1 MVLLTPNEPGAA
13 MIFTYFAS
21 YSMIPLYIKDN
32 NLLMA
37 VAVIFG
43 FLVLMPKED
52 VSKGWRILVYISVFL
67 FGYYAFPPPARYPDL
82 QSVVISA
89 FSCFVF
95 SLFYL
100 VMLKKQWDATKT
112 DYFVFCH
119 TVAQTNKSHFPPQLR
134 STLFWN
140 DFLKYA
146 FTGINVRSSKC
157 SKICL
162 CLLSFSHGLMS

>member
-1 MVLLTPNEPGAA
+1 MVLLTPYEPGAA

-52 VSKGWRILVYISVFL
+52 VSKGWSILVYISIIF

-82 QSVVISA
+82 QSVFISA

-95 SLFYL
+95 CLFYL
-100 VMLKKQWDATKT
+100 VMLKKQWEASKT
-112 DYFVFCH
+112 VCSVFCH
-119 TVAQTNKSHFPPQLR
+119 TCSQKSESHNPPLLR
-134 STLFWN
+134 STLLFC
-140 DFLKYA
+140 DLLKYA

-157 SKICL
+157 SKIRFCL
-162 CLLSFSHGLMS
+162 